1 MDASPAQGGNRALDM
16 TSPGRG
22 RSRASPRLAPRQA
35 KAEFLYPAWTVDLMG
50 AEQLDAQKPYTDMS
64 VSHPARPG
72 ISPLGGGGGDNS
84 AGSPLMGRPGAGLS
98 RMNTSTSNV
107 TSGASGNAVAGSTTG
122 GSKNGPPSPRLH
134 SLPDNTLNPLGLLA
148 EASLQNRKRS
158 ATNVNLNNLAMDG
171 PGQTIES
178 GLNGAHALKS
188 RVGGSKARTRE
199 SSVDDAGNP
208 KRLGVGDASY
218 FRPGP
223 MSSLGLRR

>member
-1 MDASPAQGGNRALDM
+1 
-16 TSPGRG
+16 
-22 RSRASPRLAPRQA
+22 
-35 KAEFLYPAWTVDLMG
+35 
-50 AEQLDAQKPYTDMS
+50 MS

-72 ISPLGGGGGDNS
+72 VSPLGGGVGDLP
-84 AGSPLMGRPGAGLS
+84 AGSPLMGRPGAGHHS
-98 RMNTSTSNV
+98 SSSNV
-107 TSGASGNAVAGSTTG
+107 VPKA
-122 GSKNGPPSPRLH
+122 KDGPPSPRLH

-158 ATNVNLNNLAMDG
+158 TTNVNMGNLPLDG

-178 GLNGAHALKS
+178 GLNGADALKS

-223 MSSLGLRR
+223 MSSLGLRRVIIEREVSNSCPGRNRLTR